1 MDVSLGMMIKVSGLR
16 VGKNR
21 AKPRGRGIE
30 FLESGGVLSYKRTFM
45 ATTVFSLR
53 VLAKL
58 LLPGLAIFG
67 LTACTGVQSDTDQH
81 RLNDWSTISL
91 AFARENMEQY
101 GRSMLAQLHDI
112 SASYPSGANTRFDS
126 LAQQVARMSDRLNE
140 RIFTAK
146 NRLSKGGQVSVEAI
160 GQFEK
165 EALLLRDSLLL
176 CSGNNQAIKASLPDV
191 QLPNDAG
198 SASNNE
204 AALVLENLMVRI
216 TQSKLVMLEY
226 FLGHISDADVKF
238 DRYMPAASPKN
249 PAPRVGE
256 LYEADVFLTEHFSET
271 GHVKVSVNGELLP
284 VEDGVAHF
292 TKRFTT
298 AGEKRY
304 TVNIQIKNPLTQ
316 EVKAYVKEFSLHVL
330 PPEQ

>member
-1 MDVSLGMMIKVSGLR
+1 
-16 VGKNR
+16 
-21 AKPRGRGIE
+21 
-30 FLESGGVLSYKRTFM
+30 
-45 ATTVFSLR
+45 
-53 VLAKL
+53 
-58 LLPGLAIFG
+58 
-67 LTACTGVQSDTDQH
+67 
-81 RLNDWSTISL
+81 
-91 AFARENMEQY
+91 MEQY
-101 GRSMLAQLHDI
+101 GRSLLAQLHNI

-126 LAQQVARMSDRLNE
+126 LARQVARMSDRLNE

-146 NRLSKGGQVSVEAI
+146 NRLVKDGQVPVEEI

-165 EALLLRDSLLL
+165 EALLLRDSLLI
-176 CSGNNQAIKASLPDV
+176 CSGNDPAIKAALPDV

-226 FLGHISDADVKF
+226 FLSHGCVIDLVF
-238 DRYMPAASPKN
+238 DRYTPAISPKK

-256 LYEADVFLTEHFSET
+256 LYEADVFLTGRFSET
-271 GHVKVSVNGELLP
+271 EHVKVSVNGELLP

-316 EVKAYVKEFSLHVL
+316 EVEAYVKEFSLHVL

>member
-1 MDVSLGMMIKVSGLR
+1 
-16 VGKNR
+16 
-21 AKPRGRGIE
+21 
-30 FLESGGVLSYKRTFM
+30 
-45 ATTVFSLR
+45 
-53 VLAKL
+53 
-58 LLPGLAIFG
+58 
-67 LTACTGVQSDTDQH
+67 
-81 RLNDWSTISL
+81 
-91 AFARENMEQY
+91 MEQY
-101 GRSMLAQLHDI
+101 GRSLLAQLHNI

-126 LAQQVARMSDRLNE
+126 LARQVARMSDRLNE

-146 NRLSKGGQVSVEAI
+146 NRLVKDGQVPVEEI

-165 EALLLRDSLLL
+165 EALLLRDSLLI
-176 CSGNNQAIKASLPDV
+176 CSGNDPAIKAALPDV

-226 FLGHISDADVKF
+226 FLSHGCVIDLVF
-238 DRYMPAASPKN
+238 DRYTPAISPKN

-256 LYEADVFLTEHFSET
+256 LYEADVFLTGRFSET
-271 GHVKVSVNGELLP
+271 EHVKVSVNGELLP

-316 EVKAYVKEFSLHVL
+316 EVEAYVKEFSLHVL